1 MKTTPAISLPQGV
14 RDILPDEAQKITS
27 LENSILSVFAS
38 FGFKKVETPLLE
50 FLDVLD
56 IGLDS
61 YLKDKVLKFIDPN
74 TGRVVAIRPD
84 ITPQI
89 ARMAATRLKDAPKP
103 LKLCYNQ
110 SVIRYHESNGGNAA
124 EFLQAGAEYISKE
137 ASPEIDAEMIVMAIE
152 SIKGLGIKDFKID
165 IGDVGFV
172 KSIFDRLILSDKE
185 LKALKNAI
193 AKKDAEGVS
202 RAIDTTTERIN
213 DSDRKLLS
221 ALTTFYGEDEIL
233 DIAGSFKGADAGV
246 LAYLTKIIEIISKK
260 GYHEYVTID
269 LGEVRGFDYYT
280 GVIIE
285 GFASGIGKPIL
296 YGGRYDSLAGRYG
309 MEAASTGFAFDI
321 NRLQSAI
328 DNI

>member
-1 MKTTPAISLPQGV
+1 MKKTPAISLPQGV
-14 RDILPDEAQKITS
+14 RDILPDEARKITS
-27 LENSILSVFAS
+27 VENSILSVFES
-38 FGFKKVETPLLE
+38 FSFRKVETPLLE

-56 IGLDS
+56 LGLDC
-61 YLKDKVLKFIDPN
+61 YLRDKVLKFIDPN

-124 EFLQAGAEYISKE
+124 EFLQAGAEYISEKP
-137 ASPEIDAEMIVMAIE
+137 SPEIDAEMIIMAIE
-152 SIKGLGIKDFKID
+152 AIKGLGIRDFTID

-172 KSIFDRLILSDKE
+172 KSILDRLILSETE
-185 LKALKNAI
+185 LKALKDAI
-193 AKKDAEGVS
+193 AKKDAEGVR
-202 RAIDTTTERIN
+202 RAIDTTTERIS
-213 DSDRKLLS
+213 DLDRKLLS
-221 ALTTFYGEDEIL
+221 ALTTFYGEEEIL
-233 DIAGSFKGADAGV
+233 EIAASYKGADTEV

-260 GYHEYVTID
+260 GYQEYVTID

-280 GVIIE
+280 GIIIE

-309 MEAASTGFAFDI
+309 TDAASTGFAFDI
-321 NRLQSAI
+321 NRLKSAI